1 MSRATR
7 RLIVPA
13 ALLGA
18 FAFAG
23 CTSASSGELLLAD
36 ATAQAD
42 ANSVALYAVD
52 PGSGAAESPADDST
66 LVASAATS
74 PVEITTI
81 TESGQTW
88 VNSLGRAWDDRVL
101 LAYADTEGARV
112 TAGLPGGEQTRLAG
126 ADQLIASV
134 VRRGAFIQTTA
145 GCQLSSSAEETD
157 QVGTGNCSIS
167 SDERWVVSWPFQG
180 SGLEIRDLR
189 HDSTENVDL
198 SVKSAVAL
206 SNGALVLAVA
216 VVDGGFQGVLLDA
229 TDGDEIARTETFQS
243 LDAVPLAPS
252 AEGFVLRSGTED
264 GTAMHYMDAD
274 GELTT
279 IEDGFMVVPV
289 LSGAEVTYLSY
300 SEDLT
305 ASALRR
311 WTPGDEE
318 PEDLLTGF
326 IGAGSPDGEHVV
338 ATREGRSGTE
348 LYYEEAGTGHMALGY
363 TLARA
368 QDDVDPSAGSGTGVK
383 ISRAVL
389 SGRTLYL
396 QVDGSTTSSLV
407 RLRIDGGHS
416 DAPITGASAMRFSSL
431 DTDGTAL
438 IERAAADGSA
448 TQILAL
454 RAHDDE
460 PDVRATL
467 GATMTNLIHDGTIY
481 LTDATDREKLTVRSV
496 RASGKDRDVVEL
508 YPNRLI
514 AGATWPEWGGA
525 TQVQIL
531 TPSALLDQIRQQV
544 SAGGATA
551 GGGTAGGATAGG
563 ATAGGG

>member
-1 MSRATR
+1 MLTMSRVTR
-7 RLIVPA
+7 RLLPLA

-18 FAFAG
+18 LAIAG
-23 CTSASSGELLLAD
+23 CTSSSSGELLLAD

-42 ANSVALYAVD
+42 ASTVAIYAVD
-52 PGSGAAESPADDST
+52 PDAADSSDSAAGSGADEST
-66 LVASAATS
+66 RVASAATS
-74 PVEITTI
+74 PLDITTI
-81 TESGQTW
+81 TEGGQIW
-88 VNSLGRAWDDRVL
+88 VNSLGRVWDDRVL
-101 LAYADTEGARV
+101 LAYGATEGFQV
-112 TAGLPGGEQTRLAG
+112 TAGLPGEEQTRLAG

-134 VRRGAFIQTTA
+134 LRRGAFIQTTA
-145 GCQLSSSAEETD
+145 GCQLSESVEETE

-189 HDSTENVDL
+189 HDSTEKVDL
-198 SVKSAVAL
+198 TATSAVAL
-206 SNGALVLAVA
+206 SNGALVLAVTT
-216 VVDGGFQGVLLDA
+216 VEGGQQGVLIDA
-229 TDGDEIARTETFQS
+229 TDGSEIARTETFDS
-243 LDAVPLAPS
+243 LAAVPLAPS
-252 AEGFVLRSGTED
+252 AKGFVLRSGTAD
-264 GTAMHYMDAD
+264 GTALHYMDAD

-300 SEDLT
+300 SEDL
-305 ASALRR
+305 ADSALRR
-311 WTPGDEE
+311 WAPGDDE

-326 IGAGSPDGEHVV
+326 IGAGSTDGERVV
-338 ATREGRSGTE
+338 ATREDDSGTG

-363 TLARA
+363 TLPRA
-368 QDDVDPSAGSGTGVK
+368 EGDVDPSAGSGTGVK

-389 SGRTLYL
+389 LGSTLYL
-396 QVDGSTTSSLV
+396 QVDASTTSSLV

-416 DAPITGASAMRFSSL
+416 DAPITNASGLRFSSL

-438 IERAAADGSA
+438 IERSGADGAS

-467 GATMTNLIHDGTIY
+467 AATMTNLIHDGTIY
-481 LTDATDREKLTVRSV
+481 LTDATDRERLTVRSV
-496 RASGKDRDVVEL
+496 RASGKDKDVVEL

-525 TQVQIL
+525 TQVQII

-544 SAGGATA
+544 SSGTTGTTGTTGG
-551 GGGTAGGATAGG
+551 
-563 ATAGGG
+563 